1 MDYKKKYLK
10 YKKKYIITKK
20 INGGLWNGYVPTH
33 NEIDKEIDVYISI
46 KYIKSSIFSKFL
58 NFLKG
63 TQDDKINGEK
73 LGLLRKNLQEIKS
86 KNFTIID
93 VGIETS
99 NEGKFNGIIV
109 TLNKT
114 RDNLVEDLEE
124 QKLKLKDID
133 GSIYKELLLNIEN
146 ENIIYD
152 SIFITRKNLKRKKDC
167 VKEANKKLEEICKTK
182 DGNEKIYNCK
192 AKVSAIDNCI
202 KTCVLPYEKS
212 TFVINNAGW
221 EADKCIA
228 DEKDKFNM

>member
-10 YKKKYIITKK
+10 YKKKYVITKK

-46 KYIKSSIFSKFL
+46 KYIKSSIFSQFL

-63 TQDDKINGEK
+63 TKDDKINGKK

-99 NEGKFNGIIV
+99 NEGNFNGIIV
-109 TLNKT
+109 TLNKR

-133 GSIYKELLLNIEN
+133 GSIYKELFLNIED

-202 KTCVLPYEKS
+202 QTCVIPYKKS
-212 TFVINNAGW
+212 TFVINNVGW
-221 EADKCIA
+221 GDDKCIA

>member
-10 YKKKYIITKK
+10 YKKKYVITKK

-46 KYIKSSIFSKFL
+46 KYIKSSIFSQFL

-63 TQDDKINGEK
+63 TKDDKINGKK

-99 NEGKFNGIIV
+99 NEGNFNGIIV
-109 TLNKT
+109 TLNKR

-133 GSIYKELLLNIEN
+133 GSIYKELFLNIED

-202 KTCVLPYEKS
+202 QTCVLPYKKS
-212 TFVINNAGW
+212 TFVINNVGW
-221 EADKCIA
+221 GDDKCIA